1 MRRFS
6 PCMIAANFVVDTI
19 LEMVSSDKI
28 SPDDSVAMIYR
39 TNAQSR
45 HLEEACVRKNLPYVI
60 RGAAGGFYKRH
71 EIKDCLCFLRWLYN
85 GRDQS
90 SLLRAMKTPSRGIGE
105 KAVSD
110 FTEYCA
116 DVDLFYQENFP
127 NQSRPTP
134 LDILISFTDLES
146 TSPSI
151 LAEGAP
157 EASVAISKRALNNFM
172 PFSRQMREIRA
183 KSFQLPVDALLSFI
197 IDSLDLVSHFDSIS
211 KSKAEFEERR
221 ENVQELRQATKRYSK
236 DGPAQQRSSSVLK
249 DEFQNESALGNL
261 LDDVALVTDLAGETD
276 SGDSRLVVSLM
287 TIHASKGTEFDAV
300 FVVGNEDGTF
310 PTSRAIQEGEG
321 SVPLEE
327 EKRLCYVAMTRAK
340 THLVMTWRREVT
352 GFANWSDEGFKT
364 QDKERSRFL
373 DALVS
378 KKGSKGSQEESA
390 LKGSRSQGSYND
402 NSLRAARLGNAAS
415 TNGSSRN
422 YSSATR
428 EQSDGYGSQGT
439 KRPPYSRG
447 PPAWKD
453 QPIQNR
459 RSVPLSATQSARRA
473 SSVLERLSKKP
484 EDEDGTKNQTQ
495 RPSAETPAMRNARM
509 SSPRQQSTTNTP
521 TRSEP
526 PVARK
531 RPEPTSVHVALTPKR
546 PEPTVTAR
554 SSSING
560 SVLGNDIPAAKDT
573 TLKKSSTKSANGVV
587 DSTWFFPVGS
597 SVVHK
602 NFGRGTVQD
611 PPSSESKKLLVCV
624 EFESGKKMEF
634 DASGTSIVPDLGF

>member
-1 MRRFS
+1 
-6 PCMIAANFVVDTI
+6 MIAANFVVDTI

-28 SPDDSVAMIYR
+28 SPDDSVAIIYR

-45 HLEEACVRKNLPYVI
+45 HLEEACVQKNLPYVI

-146 TSPSI
+146 KSPSI

-157 EASVAISKRALNNFM
+157 EASVAISKRALNNFL

-183 KSFQLPVDALLSFI
+183 KSYQLPVDALLSFI

-236 DGPAQQRSSSVLK
+236 DGSAQQRPSSVLK

-261 LDDVALVTDLAGETD
+261 LDDVALVTDLASETD
-276 SGDSRLVVSLM
+276 SGDSRLVVNLM
-287 TIHASKGTEFDAV
+287 TIHASKGTEFEAV

-378 KKGSKGSQEESA
+378 KKGKSQEESA
-390 LKGSRSQGSYND
+390 KKGSRSRDPYND
-402 NSLRAARLGNAAS
+402 NRLRAARPGNAAS

-422 YSSATR
+422 YSTATS
-428 EQSDGYGSQGT
+428 EQSNGYGSQGT

-447 PPAWKD
+447 
-453 QPIQNR
+453 Q
-459 RSVPLSATQSARRA
+459 RSSARRA
-473 SSVLERLSKKP
+473 SSILDRLSKKP
-484 EDEDGTKNQTQ
+484 ADEDGTKNQTQ

-546 PEPTVTAR
+546 PEPTGTAR

-560 SVLGNDIPAAKDT
+560 SVLGNDRPAAKDT
-573 TLKKSSTKSANGVV
+573 TRKKSSTKSVSGVV

-624 EFESGKKMEF
+624 EFENGKKMEF
-634 DASGTSIVPDLGF
+634 DASGTSIAPDLGF